1 MLPCLALGL
10 EAATKLEITPFQEI
24 CVTLS
29 YDLLATV
36 ENYLRKESIR
46 TGETE
51 YAENVTIPLLLPP
64 AEAEQRLAELTDLT
78 SARFTHKK
86 GRLVS
91 LPLKVE

>member
-1 MLPCLALGL
+1 M
-10 EAATKLEITPFQEI
+10 
-24 CVTLS
+24 S

-36 ENYLRKESIR
+36 ENYLRKEALR

-51 YAENVTIPLLLPP
+51 YAENVTITLLLPP
-64 AEAEQRLAELTDLT
+64 SEVGQRLTELTDLT
-78 SARFTHKK
+78 SARFTHQK